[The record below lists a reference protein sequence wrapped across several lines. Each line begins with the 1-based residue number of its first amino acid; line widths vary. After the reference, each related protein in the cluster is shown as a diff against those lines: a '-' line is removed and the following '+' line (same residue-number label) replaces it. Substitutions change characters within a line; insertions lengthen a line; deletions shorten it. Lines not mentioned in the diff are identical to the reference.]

1 MGWFAMKIL
10 LTGGAG
16 FIGSHIADLLIEEG
30 HQLVIVDD
38 LSSGKEANINPAAS
52 FYRLSILDEKLEKI
66 FSREKPDIVN
76 HHAAQVN
83 VRESV
88 ANPIRDLEINI
99 RGTVHLLE
107 LSRKYGAQKVIF
119 ASSGGA
125 IYGEQIDF
133 PAGEEH
139 PLKPLS
145 PYGVSKLA
153 GEHYLYYYRQNFALP
168 AVFLRY
174 ANVYGPRQDP
184 LGEAGVVAIFAQK
197 MLSGQQPI
205 INGSGMQTRDYVF
218 VEDIARINVTA
229 LKRAVTGAYNV
240 GTGIETTVNDLFFEI
255 KALTR
260 SEAVEIHGEP
270 KKGEQ
275 FRSVLSAA
283 KARRELG
290 WKPLIGLNEGLQR
303 TVYFFESTLQEGKI
317 P

>member
-1 MGWFAMKIL
+1 MKIL

-30 HQLVIVDD
+30 HQLIIVDN
-38 LSSGKEANINPAAS
+38 LSTGKESRINSAAS
-52 FYRLSILDEKLEKI
+52 FYHVDILDEGLEKV
-66 FSREKPDIVN
+66 FSRERPDIVN

-88 ANPIRDLEINI
+88 ANPIYDLEINI

-107 LSRKYGAQKVIF
+107 LSRKYGIQKVIF

-133 PAGEEH
+133 PAQEEH
-139 PLKPLS
+139 PLRPLS

-168 AVFLRY
+168 AVCLRY

-197 MLSGQQPI
+197 MLTGQQPL

-218 VEDIARINVTA
+218 VEDVARINVMA
-229 LKRAVTGAYNV
+229 LKHAVTGAYNV

-255 KALTR
+255 QALSR
-260 SEAVEIHGEP
+260 SEAAEIHGEA

-275 FRSVLSAA
+275 FRSVLSAE
-283 KARRELG
+283 KAHRELG

-303 TVYFFESTLQEGKI
+303 TVHFFESTSLEGKS

>member
-1 MGWFAMKIL
+1 MKIL

-16 FIGSHIADLLIEEG
+16 FIGSHIGDLLIEEG
-30 HQLVIVDD
+30 YQLVIVDD
-38 LSSGKEANINPAAS
+38 LSTGKEANLNRAAS
-52 FYRLSILDEKLEKI
+52 FYHVGILDEGLENV

-88 ANPIRDLEINI
+88 ANPIHDLEINI

-107 LSRKYGAQKVIF
+107 LSLKYRVQKVIF

-153 GEHYLYYYRQNFALP
+153 GENYLYYYRQNFALP
-168 AVFLRY
+168 AVCLRY

-184 LGEAGVVAIFAQK
+184 FGEAGVVAIFAQK
-197 MLSGQQPI
+197 MLTGQQPI
-205 INGSGMQTRDYVF
+205 INGTGMQTRDYVF
-218 VEDIARINVTA
+218 VEDVARINLMA
-229 LKRAVTGAYNV
+229 LRDPVTGAYNV
-240 GTGIETTVNDLFFEI
+240 GTGKETTVNDLFFTI
-255 KALTR
+255 RALTR
-260 SEAVEIHGEP
+260 SQAAEIHGEP
-270 KKGEQ
+270 KTGEQ
-275 FRSVLSAA
+275 FRSVLTAE
-283 KARRELG
+283 KAYRELG
-290 WKPLIGLNEGLQR
+290 WKPLIELNEGLQR
-303 TVYFFESTLQEGKI
+303 TVHFFESRLREGES